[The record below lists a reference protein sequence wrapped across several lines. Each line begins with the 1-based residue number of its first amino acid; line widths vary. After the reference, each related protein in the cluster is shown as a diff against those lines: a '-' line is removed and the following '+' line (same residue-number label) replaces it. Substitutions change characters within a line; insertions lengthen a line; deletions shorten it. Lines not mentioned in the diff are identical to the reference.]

1 MKFGTLRLRITEKTE
16 IPPDHQRLIFQGT
29 QLEDGRSLSDYNI
42 RPESTLTLLLRLRG
56 GTRNVLMI
64 KYNGTEYPFPVHISE
79 QSPMVMEFLHSC
91 ICEHFAINPSDHTLQ
106 RGSYTFDM
114 DVFAHT
120 YNFGDM
126 TVIELVHAP
135 GRVKVKPYT
144 PPSPAEVLPTQPVPT
159 ALKRSRSARSKR
171 RQRSQS
177 PEVSE
182 SDLFDDTPHPEA
194 ASQLINCTCL
204 VLS

>member
-56 GTRNVLMI
+56 GTRDVLMI
-64 KYNGTEYPFPVHISE
+64 KYDGTEYPFPVHISE

-126 TVIELVHAP
+126 TVVELIHTP
-135 GRVKVKPYT
+135 GRVKVKPY
-144 PPSPAEVLPTQPVPT
+144 SVPT
-159 ALKRSRSARSKR
+159 AIKRSRTPRSR
-171 RQRSQS
+171 RTKS
-177 PEVSE
+177 PEYFSE
-182 SDLFDDTPHPEA
+182 SELLGDESHPEA